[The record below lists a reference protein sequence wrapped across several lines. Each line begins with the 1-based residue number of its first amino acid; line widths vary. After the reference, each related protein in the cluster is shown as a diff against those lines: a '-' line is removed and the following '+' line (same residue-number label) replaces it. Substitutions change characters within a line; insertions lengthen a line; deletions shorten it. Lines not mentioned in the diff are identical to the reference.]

1 MPISSLA
8 GHSLLVRNPFHQ
20 PTDSDTEVCHA
31 VFATDSLGF
40 SPEWFSRVGGE
51 LYLAG
56 LNTTMMPLPETAMEV
71 KAADEAI
78 EKLKECAKEMIGA
91 VDGKAMEVLRASLV
105 CPLHLP
111 SILIFYTDS
120 YTVLPRCVG

>member
-1 MPISSLA
+1 
-8 GHSLLVRNPFHQ
+8 
-20 PTDSDTEVCHA
+20 
-31 VFATDSLGF
+31 
-40 SPEWFSRVGGE
+40 
-51 LYLAG
+51 
-56 LNTTMMPLPETAMEV
+56 MEV

-78 EKLKECAKEMIGA
+78 EKLKECAKEMIGT

-120 YTVLPRCVG
+120 YTVLPRCVGQWSTPRMSRPRYETRKWN